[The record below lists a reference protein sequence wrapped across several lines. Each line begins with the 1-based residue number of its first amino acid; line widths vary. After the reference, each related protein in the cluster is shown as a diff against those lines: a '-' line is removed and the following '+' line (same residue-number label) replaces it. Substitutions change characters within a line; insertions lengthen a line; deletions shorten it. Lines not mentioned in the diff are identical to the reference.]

1 MLSPKGSFKENGN
14 NGPLNCQI
22 SDRKNVK
29 YLYCYILI
37 LFLKKQGLVVV
48 KFLSTRYVDYDEY
61 IA

>member
-1 MLSPKGSFKENGN
+1 MSGYFRENGN

-22 SDRKNVK
+22 SDRKNAK

-37 LFLKKQGLVVV
+37 FEETGLLVV